1 MNSRW
6 FPFAFELMIAWVAC
20 VSTMSAQVSFE
31 HEIKPIFEKHC
42 YDCHGPDKQESGY
55 RLDSSDIA
63 MRGGDFGDAAI
74 VPHDASKSPLYRFV
88 SNRNDP
94 MQMPPQD
101 SGKENLSDK
110 DLQTLKT
117 WIDEGAN
124 WPDAFSGNANRS
136 SSHWSLQPLKLQNES
151 DKSDNKEANIDGF
164 ISKKLADNNLAPSQ
178 SADRQT
184 LLRRLSFDLIGLPPT
199 PEELDAFIQDESTS
213 AYEKQVERLL
223 ASPHYGE
230 RWGRHWLDVARYT
243 ESQGFEY
250 DRIRENAWHY
260 RDYVIASFNQDK
272 PYTQFMREQ
281 IAGDSIEPITKDGI
295 VATSLLVCGPWDQA
309 GNSQSN
315 ATQRAITREDE
326 LEDLIGVVGQ
336 SFLGLTI
343 NCARCHAHKFD
354 PISHEDYYR
363 IKSVFEGVKHG
374 ERDILSHEEKVAR
387 TNLRN
392 EAQADMQRASST
404 LRELEKQGAQQ
415 YMSLN
420 LDLAKQASLAPLSKW
435 KFDLTAT
442 QTPPG
447 EQLGGAAITKLKNG
461 ESVLNLPSEGA
472 FFRSPP
478 IAESIREKT
487 LEAWVS
493 LANLDQ
499 RGGAAIA
506 IETEDG
512 RVFDAIVFGEN
523 QPRQWMAGSE
533 GFARTVPLNDLEEDS
548 PPGTFVHVAIVYAK
562 DNSITF
568 YRNGKP
574 YGKSYTP
581 AKPLQTFQAGKARIL
596 IGMRHTG
603 GGRPWLTG
611 QIKQA
616 AIYDRALNNDEV
628 LASYHA
634 NGFSPSL
641 EQMLSSFEPQQ
652 KRMYEEALSKVKLAE
667 RKIADLPNPPKSYT
681 GVRVQPEKTRRLKR
695 GDVTMPAEEVQPGAL
710 SAIEGLEADFGLS
723 ADSPEKDRRIQ
734 FANWLCDDRNPL
746 PARVMVNRVW
756 HLHFGQGLVSTP
768 NDLGASGDPPSHPEL
783 LDWLA
788 VKFIQSG
795 WSVKAL
801 HRLIVNSN
809 TYRQAS
815 DWNETAASIDGDNK
829 LLWRFAPK
837 RLEAEAI
844 RDAMLFASGQLNPNG
859 GGPSF
864 RPFTTTEFNA
874 TFYTPIDRPEPE
886 FNRRTVYRMNVN
898 SGKDPL
904 LDSFDC
910 PDPSVK
916 TPRRGVTTTPMQAL
930 ELMNHSFIQ
939 RQATHLADRAMK
951 TANHDQPQAIKTV
964 YRLALGRL
972 PSELELQR
980 ANEAVQQRG
989 LFSVCWAL
997 FNSTEFLYVR

>member
-1 MNSRW
+1 MNSLW
-6 FPFAFELMIAWVAC
+6 FPFAFKLMIAWVAC
-20 VSTMSAQVSFE
+20 VSMVSAQVSFE
-31 HEIKPIFEKHC
+31 REIKPIFEKHC

-55 RLDSSDIA
+55 RLDSRAIA

-94 MQMPPQD
+94 LQMPPQD
-101 SGKENLSDK
+101 SGKESLSDK
-110 DLQTLKT
+110 DLQTLKA

-124 WPDAFSGNANRS
+124 WPDAFSGNVNRS
-136 SSHWSLQPLKLQNES
+136 SSHWSLQPLNLQNES
-151 DKSDNKEANIDGF
+151 DKSDNKEATIDGF
-164 ISKKLADNNLAPSQ
+164 IAEQLADRNLAPSR

-260 RDYVIASFNQDK
+260 RDYVIESFNKDK

-281 IAGDSIEPITKDGI
+281 IAGDSIEPITKEGI

-374 ERDILSHEEKVAR
+374 ERDILSQEEIVAR

-435 KFDLTAT
+435 KFDLTAA

-447 EQLGGAAITKLKNG
+447 EQLGGAAITKLKSD

-506 IETEDG
+506 IETDDG
-512 RVFDAIVFGEN
+512 RIFDAIVFGEN

-574 YGKSYTP
+574 YGKTYTP

-616 AIYDRALNNDEV
+616 AIYDRALNSDEV

-634 NGFSPSL
+634 NGYSPSM
-641 EQMLSSFEPQQ
+641 EQILSSFEPQQ
-652 KRMYEEALSKVKLAE
+652 QRMYEEGAARQQPFLQGGTEDYNRLRSLMSGGPNASQQFLQMDPGYGFRLSEGMKALDRQAAARGGLMSGGALKAAQRYGQDYASNEFGNAYQRLAGLAQIGPSSAGVLNSLGQNYAGAAGQNLMAGGQAVGQGYMNAGNA
-667 RKIADLPNPPKSYT
+667 RASGYIGGANAISGGLGQYLNYRQNQDLLNRLLPPATGTPYT
-681 GVRVQPEKTRRLKR
+681 
-695 GDVTMPAEEVQPGAL
+695 PGAY
-710 SAIEGLEADFGLS
+710 
-723 ADSPEKDRRIQ
+723 
-734 FANWLCDDRNPL
+734 N
-746 PARVMVNRVW
+746 
-756 HLHFGQGLVSTP
+756 
-768 NDLGASGDPPSHPEL
+768 
-783 LDWLA
+783 
-788 VKFIQSG
+788 
-795 WSVKAL
+795 
-801 HRLIVNSN
+801 
-809 TYRQAS
+809 
-815 DWNETAASIDGDNK
+815 
-829 LLWRFAPK
+829 
-837 RLEAEAI
+837 
-844 RDAMLFASGQLNPNG
+844 
-859 GGPSF
+859 PSF
-864 RPFTTTEFNA
+864 D
-874 TFYTPIDRPEPE
+874 Y
-886 FNRRTVYRMNVN
+886 
-898 SGKDPL
+898 SGP
-904 LDSFDC
+904 
-910 PDPSVK
+910 
-916 TPRRGVTTTPMQAL
+916 
-930 ELMNHSFIQ
+930 
-939 RQATHLADRAMK
+939 AM
-951 TANHDQPQAIKTV
+951 P
-964 YRLALGRL
+964 GM
-972 PSELELQR
+972 P
-980 ANEAVQQRG
+980 G
-989 LFSVCWAL
+989 P
-997 FNSTEFLYVR
+997 